1 MVNKGDRSMKN
12 ILRSFLALGFLLAG
26 QAMAKAEEV
35 FLQSVQSGKY
45 VTVVGGTL
53 AAAAPDVR
61 SASRLDTVRLEGNRI
76 AFRDSATG
84 SFVRAGVGQ
93 GTFLAAGSPHIRGWE
108 TFELMGVNGR
118 DVALRSVENGKFV
131 RAGVGKRSH
140 LAAVSERASGWE
152 TFRFVDARAAQQNA
166 AQAGGVDLGDIA
178 GNYRITH
185 IAADNGFLVQLGQQ
199 MAARARLGLDDRG
212 RVSATIGC
220 NSHSTR
226 ITVRNGRV
234 QPDGQVMQ
242 TKMMCQGQ
250 GERAAEDGL
259 RRALT
264 TSRIIVREGRTLT
277 FKAANGAELMKIRR
291 M

>member
-1 MVNKGDRSMKN
+1 MKN
-12 ILRSFLALGFLLAG
+12 LVRSCLALGFLLAA
-26 QAMAKAEEV
+26 QAMAKAEEIY
-35 FLQSVQSGKY
+35 LQSVQSGKY
-45 VTVVGGTL
+45 VTIVGGTL
-53 AAAAPDVR
+53 AAAAPDTR

-76 AFRDSATG
+76 AFRDVRTG

-118 DVALRSVENGKFV
+118 NVALRSVQNGKFV

-152 TFRFVDARAAQQNA
+152 TFRFVDARAAGQTSS
-166 AQAGGVDLGDIA
+166 QAGGVDLGDLV

-185 IAADNGFLVQLGQQ
+185 IAADNGFVVQLGQQ

-212 RVSATIGC
+212 QVSATIGC

-226 ITVRNGRV
+226 ISVRNGRV

-242 TKMMCQGQ
+242 TKMRCAGQ
-250 GERAAEDGL
+250 GETAAEDGL

-264 TSRIIVREGRTLT
+264 TSRLIVREGRTVT